1 MIVDILLPTLIPLYI
16 LIAFGYIGGRWLDV
30 HLHSMA
36 IISMYFI
43 SPTVSFGA
51 IWRLEFTPSYLL
63 LPLMVYAVAVAM
75 AFSSYYLARLRWKDD
90 TANLCGMAL
99 GGANTGYF
107 GLPLI
112 LALFGPESVGIY
124 LLATFAMTLS
134 ENTVCYY
141 IGARGAA
148 SVRDSIKKVLK
159 LPAFYAIWAAL
170 LLNFLNIE
178 PPKVFLTYWQY
189 FAGSWVVI
197 GMMLIGVAL
206 AGVKDFRINWPL
218 IGFMFFMKFMT
229 WPLAMGGIIAL
240 DVYLLHLFTHQIHIM
255 LLIAGI
261 VPLMANTVAFAA
273 RLGVRPGEAATAVLL
288 STLFALFYIP
298 AVFWLLGIELS
309 P

>member
-1 MIVDILLPTLIPLYI
+1 MIEILIANLIPLYI
-16 LIAFGYIGGRWLDV
+16 LIVFGFIGGRKLDI

-36 IISMYFI
+36 MVSMYFI
-43 SPTVSFGA
+43 SPMVNFGA

-63 LPLMVYAVAVAM
+63 LPLMVYIVAVSM
-75 AFSSYYLARLRWKDD
+75 AFLSWRLARIKWKDD

-112 LALFGPESVGIY
+112 LALFGPDKAGIY

-148 SVRDSIKKVLK
+148 SVKDSVGKVLR
-159 LPAFYAIWAAL
+159 LPAFHAIWAAL

-206 AGVKDFRINWPL
+206 AGVTSFRINWPL
-218 IGFMFFMKFMT
+218 VAFMFVMKFAV
-229 WPLAMGGIIAL
+229 WPLALGGIIAL
-240 DVYLLHLFTHQIHIM
+240 DVYVLHMFTHEIHIM
-255 LLIAGI
+255 LLVAGI

-273 RLGVRPGEAATAVLL
+273 RLGVKPGEAATAVLL
-288 STLFALFYIP
+288 STIFALFYIP
-298 AVFWLLGIELS
+298 AVFLILGIEI
-309 P
+309 

>member
-1 MIVDILLPTLIPLYI
+1 MIDVLLPTLIPLYVI
-16 LIAFGYIGGRWLDV
+16 IAFGYIGGRYLDV

-36 IISMYFI
+36 IVSMYFI
-43 SPTVSFGA
+43 SPVVNFGA
-51 IWRLEFTPSYLL
+51 IWRLEFSPAYLL
-63 LPLMVYAVAVAM
+63 LPVMVYFVAAGM
-75 AFSSYYLARLRWKDD
+75 AFLSYYLARLRWKDD
-90 TANLCGMAL
+90 MANLCGMAL

-107 GLPLI
+107 GLPII
-112 LALFGPESVGIY
+112 LALFGPDSAGIY

-141 IGARGAA
+141 IGARGGA
-148 SVRDSIKKVLK
+148 SVQDSVKKVLG
-159 LPAFYAIWAAL
+159 LPAFHAIWAAL
-170 LLNFLNIE
+170 ALNFLDVD
-178 PPKVFLTYWQY
+178 PPKAFLTYWQY

-206 AGVKDFRINWPL
+206 AGVKSFRINWPL
-218 IGFMFFMKFMT
+218 IGFTFFMKFII

-240 DVYLLHLFTHQIHIM
+240 DVCALHLFTHEIHIM
-255 LLIAGI
+255 LLIAGV

-298 AVFWLLGIELS
+298 AVFWVLKIGG
-309 P
+309 

>member
-1 MIVDILLPTLIPLYI
+1 MIEILLPTLIPLYI
-16 LIAFGYIGGRWLDV
+16 IIAFGYIGGRWMDV

-36 IISMYFI
+36 IVSMYFI
-43 SPTVSFGA
+43 SPVVNFGA
-51 IWRLEFTPSYLL
+51 IWRLQFTPSYLL
-63 LPLMVYAVAVAM
+63 LPVMVYVVAASM
-75 AFSSYYLARLRWKDD
+75 AFLSYRLARVKWKDD

-99 GGANTGYF
+99 GGANTGYY
-107 GLPLI
+107 GLPII
-112 LALFGPESVGIY
+112 LALFGPDAVGIY

-148 SVRDSIKKVLK
+148 SVKDSLIKVIK
-159 LPAFYAIWAAL
+159 LPAFHAIWAAV
-170 LLNFLNIE
+170 LLNFMGVE
-178 PPKVFLTYWQY
+178 PPKTFLTYWQY

-206 AGVKDFRINWPL
+206 AGVKSFRINWPL
-218 IGFMFFMKFMT
+218 IGFTFFMKFVI
-229 WPLAMGGIIAL
+229 WPLALGGIIAL
-240 DVYLLHLFTHQIHIM
+240 DVYILHLFTHQIHIM

-298 AVFWLLGIELS
+298 AVFMVLGIQLN

>member
-1 MIVDILLPTLIPLYI
+1 MIEILIANLIPLYI
-16 LIAFGYIGGRWLDV
+16 LIAFGYIGGRYLDV

-36 IISMYFI
+36 IVSMYFI
-43 SPTVSFGA
+43 SPVVNFGA
-51 IWRLEFTPSYLL
+51 IWRLEFTPAYLL
-63 LPLMVYAVAVAM
+63 LPVMVYAVAAGM

-112 LALFGPESVGIY
+112 LALFGPEGAGIY

-148 SVRDSIKKVLK
+148 SVKDSVKKVLG
-159 LPAFYAIWAAL
+159 LPAFHAIWAAL

-206 AGVKDFRINWPL
+206 AGVKSFRLNLPL
-218 IGFMFFMKFMT
+218 IGFMFFMKFVI

-240 DVYLLHLFTHQIHIM
+240 DVYALGLFSHEIHIM

-273 RLGVRPGEAATAVLL
+273 RLGVKPGEAATAVLL

-298 AVFWLLGIELS
+298 AVFLALGIQLN

>member
-1 MIVDILLPTLIPLYI
+1 MLDILLPTLIPLYI
-16 LIAFGYIGGRWLDV
+16 IIAFGYIGGRWLDV

-36 IISMYFI
+36 IVSMYFI
-43 SPTVSFGA
+43 SPVVNFGA
-51 IWRLEFTPSYLL
+51 IWRLQFSPAYLL
-63 LPLMVYAVAVAM
+63 LPAMVYVVAASM
-75 AFSSYYLARLRWKDD
+75 AFLSWRLARLKWKDD

-107 GLPLI
+107 GLPVI
-112 LALFGPESVGIY
+112 LALFGPEGAGVY

-148 SVRDSIKKVLK
+148 SVKESLGKVVK
-159 LPAFYAIWAAL
+159 LPAFHAIWGAL
-170 LLNFLNIE
+170 FLNFTGLE

-189 FAGSWVVI
+189 FTGAWVVI

-206 AGVKDFRINWPL
+206 AGVKNFRINWPL
-218 IGFMFFMKFMT
+218 IGFAFFMKFVV
-229 WPLAMGGIIAL
+229 WPLALGGIIAL
-240 DVYLLHLFTHQIHIM
+240 DVYILHLFTHEIHVM

-273 RLGVRPGEAATAVLL
+273 RLGVKPGEAATAVLL

-298 AVFWLLGIELS
+298 AVFLVLGIRL
-309 P
+309 

>member
-1 MIVDILLPTLIPLYI
+1 MIDVLLPTLIPLYVI
-16 LIAFGYIGGRWLDV
+16 IAFGYIGGRYLDV

-36 IISMYFI
+36 IVSMYFI
-43 SPTVSFGA
+43 SPVVNFGA
-51 IWRLEFTPSYLL
+51 IWRLEFSPAYLL
-63 LPLMVYAVAVAM
+63 LPVMVYFVAAGM
-75 AFSSYYLARLRWKDD
+75 AFLSYYLARLRWKDD

-107 GLPLI
+107 GLPII
-112 LALFGPESVGIY
+112 LALFGPDSAGIY

-134 ENTVCYY
+134 ENTICYY
-141 IGARGAA
+141 IGARGGA
-148 SVRDSIKKVLK
+148 SVKDSVKKVLG
-159 LPAFYAIWAAL
+159 LPAFHAIWAAL
-170 LLNFLNIE
+170 ALNFLNVD
-178 PPKVFLTYWQY
+178 PPKAFLTYWQY

-206 AGVKDFRINWPL
+206 AGVKSFRINWLL
-218 IGFMFFMKFMT
+218 IGFTFFMKFII

-240 DVYLLHLFTHQIHIM
+240 DVYALHLFTHEIHIM
-255 LLIAGI
+255 LLIAGV

-298 AVFWLLGIELS
+298 AVFWALKIGG
-309 P
+309 